1 MLRRLKLAYAAY
13 NALKPHLLRLNL
25 PAYKAYGLRKFYF
38 SPVSSADFAHLPAQ
52 QLPLPTLAE
61 IQQTA
66 LYQQADAETRASL
79 EAYPQTGFAVLKG
92 FLKPAET
99 EAINS
104 EVKGLMDS
112 GQVKYRYRNKLTQL
126 ILRSENIREKG
137 LRPQL
142 LELLNVL
149 LQGKARLF
157 HSINF
162 ITGSEQHTH
171 SDSIHMTTYP
181 AGGMLG
187 VWFALE
193 NTDADNGPLHY
204 YPGSH
209 LLPYYLNADYQN
221 EGNAWLIGDKDYSA
235 YEDLIARKIAEL
247 GLPRTDFHAAQGDVL
262 IWHANL
268 FHGGNAQTDKSRTR
282 QSMVFHYFREGVV
295 CYHEITQRPALV
307 HGFGKP

>member
-13 NALKPHLLRLNL
+13 NAFKPHLLRHNL
-25 PAYKAYGLRKFYF
+25 PAYKANGLRKFYF

-52 QLPLPTLAE
+52 QLPLPTVAA
-61 IQQTA
+61 IRQTA
-66 LYQQADAETRASL
+66 LYQQADADTRASL

-92 FLKPAET
+92 FLTPEEAK
-99 EAINS
+99 AINR

-112 GQVKYRYRNKLTQL
+112 GTVKYRYRNKLTQL
-126 ILRSENIREKG
+126 ILRSDNIREKG
-137 LRPQL
+137 LRPPL
-142 LELLNVL
+142 LELLGVL

-193 NTDADNGPLHY
+193 NTDAANGPLHY

-209 LLPYYLNADYQN
+209 LLPYYLNADYDNQ
-221 EGNAWLIGDKDYSA
+221 GNAWLIGDKDYSA

-268 FHGGNAQTDKSRTR
+268 FHGGNPQTDKSRTR

-307 HGFGKP
+307 HGF